1 MSRSGNFR
9 DRSYDQPIND
19 SSLPSGGPC
28 LHPQGTGPTH
38 YFPIRSSAF
47 IVLATNVSN
56 VSDIPCIS
64 ISNVANC
71 DGFNGLGMLDD
82 STNANTNE
90 AFSHPPVSSGVQT
103 VPVPSIDEFNVSEG
117 TLHTDFFCL

>member
-19 SSLPSGGPC
+19 SSLPSDGPC

-47 IVLATNVSN
+47 IILATMFLMFQIFLVYQFQMLQ
-56 VSDIPCIS
+56 
-64 ISNVANC
+64 C
-71 DGFNGLGMLDD
+71 DGFSGLGMLDG
-82 STNANTNE
+82 SINANTNE